1 MKNIVIIGA
10 GGFGREVKW
19 FIDEINGVNK
29 QWNFIGFVDD
39 NLPKGTVIND
49 SNVIGDVAWL
59 HEQNLNVVCAI
70 ADPII
75 KKRVLERLT
84 DSKNSYPVLIH
95 PDVRVSKFVNIGE
108 GTIICPGC
116 IITVN
121 IKIGKHVILDYDSTV
136 GHDAII
142 GDFSTILPGVSISGH
157 VNIEELVS
165 VGTGA
170 KIIQGLRIGK
180 NTIIGAGA
188 IVTKDIPQNVVA
200 VGVPAKPIKIRE

>member
-116 IITVN
+116 
-121 IKIGKHVILDYDSTV
+121 S
-136 GHDAII
+136 
-142 GDFSTILPGVSISGH
+142 SG
-157 VNIEELVS
+157 N
-165 VGTGA
+165 
-170 KIIQGLRIGK
+170 
-180 NTIIGAGA
+180 
-188 IVTKDIPQNVVA
+188 
-200 VGVPAKPIKIRE
+200 